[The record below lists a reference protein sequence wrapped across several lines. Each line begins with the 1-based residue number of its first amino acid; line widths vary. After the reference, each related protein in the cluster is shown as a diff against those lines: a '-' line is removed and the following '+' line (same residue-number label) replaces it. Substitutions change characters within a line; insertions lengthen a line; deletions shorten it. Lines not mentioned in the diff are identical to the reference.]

1 MDSKHRKMKHTHE
14 HFCKWLIS
22 CKQRHHV
29 QLTMKELK
37 KVGTNI
43 RVPLGSRDRVNG
55 AYDKAVGDF

>member
-1 MDSKHRKMKHTHE
+1 MKHTHE

-43 RVPLGSRDRVNG
+43 GVHLGSRDRVNG
-55 AYDKAVGDF
+55 AYDMAVGAF

>member
-1 MDSKHRKMKHTHE
+1 MDSKHRKMKYAHE
-14 HFCKWLIS
+14 HL
-22 CKQRHHV
+22 QMANV

-55 AYDKAVGDF
+55 AYDTAVGDF